1 MRYIDRYYSRFELID
16 GELRYR
22 KKLSKNKSHHETHSR
37 TVKGNRGMT
46 PGALVG
52 NLTKSG
58 HRVVRIRGQNHYVSR
73 VVWKM
78 HYGDI
83 DKGLLVN
90 HINGNKEDYH
100 IENLELIKR
109 SKVKLKYKQG
119 EEVVK
124 SSRIIDY
131 TLWNKIMAR
140 IRKKA

>member
-37 TVKGNRGMT
+37 TVKGNRRMT

-73 VVWKM
+73 VVWTM

-83 DKGLLVN
+83 DKGLLV
-90 HINGNKEDYH
+90 K
-100 IENLELIKR
+100 LIKR